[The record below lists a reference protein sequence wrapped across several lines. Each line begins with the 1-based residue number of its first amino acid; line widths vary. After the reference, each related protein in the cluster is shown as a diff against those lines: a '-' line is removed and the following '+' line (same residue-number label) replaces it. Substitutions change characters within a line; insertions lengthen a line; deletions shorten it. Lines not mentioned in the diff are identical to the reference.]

1 MTPED
6 DLDNLILLPL
16 LPSTLRLSPNRPK
29 EPILDR
35 ENPPEEMLSAAIEA
49 VLFVH
54 TEPITI
60 ETINKILGK
69 PGIDAIYS
77 SLRTLQKIY
86 RDKGINLKEV
96 ARGWQFRTDP
106 RFAKWLQPLH
116 DGDVPKLSKAALE
129 TLSIVAY
136 HQPSTKNEIDTLRG
150 VDSGAVL
157 RSLLE
162 YNLIEIQGRKSG
174 TGTAMVYGTTP
185 HFLSLFNL
193 RDLSDLPRM
202 RDIQELQ
209 QFEEF
214 SIERDTVKT
223 NDTTDQ

>member
-1 MTPED
+1 MPED

-16 LPSTLRLSPNRPK
+16 LPKSLRFSQPTPK
-29 EPILDR
+29 EPIKDR
-35 ENPPEEMLSAAIEA
+35 KTPPQNLIEPTLEA
-49 VLFVH
+49 VLFMH
-54 TEPITI
+54 TEPVNVDTL
-60 ETINKILGK
+60 NALLGT

-77 SLRTLQKIY
+77 GLRALQKVY
-86 RDKGINLKEV
+86 LSRGINLIEV

-106 RFAKWLQPLH
+106 RFAKWIEPLSNEEA
-116 DGDVPKLSKAALE
+116 PKLSKAALE

-162 YNLIEIQGRKSG
+162 YNLIEVQGRKSG
-174 TGTAMVYGTTP
+174 TGTAMVYGTTSF
-185 HFLSLFNL
+185 FLSLFNL

-202 RDIQELQ
+202 RDVQELQ
-209 QFEEF
+209 KNQEF
-214 SIERDTVKT
+214 SFEDNNPDLT
-223 NDTTDQ
+223 

>member
-1 MTPED
+1 MSEN

-16 LPSTLRLSPNRPK
+16 LPTTLRFSQTRPK
-29 EPILDR
+29 EPIQDR
-35 ENPPEEMLSAAIEA
+35 ETPPPELLAHAIEA
-49 VLFVH
+49 LLFMHTDPVGVDVL
-54 TEPITI
+54 
-60 ETINKILGK
+60 NNLLGN
-69 PGIDAIYS
+69 PGIEAVYA
-77 SLRTLQKIY
+77 SLRDLQKIY
-86 RDKGINLKEV
+86 KNKGINLREV

-116 DGDVPKLSKAALE
+116 DGEAPKLSKAALE

-162 YNLIEIQGRKSG
+162 FNLIEIQGRKSG
-174 TGTAMVYGTTP
+174 TGTAMVYGTTG

-209 QFEEF
+209 QSDEF
-214 SIERDTVKT
+214 ALNDT
-223 NDTTDQ
+223 NDVTDP